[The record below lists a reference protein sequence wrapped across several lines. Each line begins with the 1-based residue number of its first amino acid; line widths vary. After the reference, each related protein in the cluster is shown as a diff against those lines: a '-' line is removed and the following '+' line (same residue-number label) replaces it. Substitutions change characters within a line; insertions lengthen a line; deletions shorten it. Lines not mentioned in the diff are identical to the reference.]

1 MKYYSDKTM
10 KVYNTVDELTK
21 AEFQLKEEENRQKIL
36 KEREEAKK
44 KELAEARKTR
54 AAEVETAFKTM
65 VDAQKAYKKA
75 LQAFIDDYGSY
86 HYTTTTADNIPSLFD
101 IFNPVF
107 KTLF

>member
-1 MKYYSDKTM
+1 MKYYSEKTN

-65 VDAQKAYKKA
+65 VDAQKAYKKV
-75 LQAFIDDYGSY
+75 LQDFIDDYGSY